1 MGHSRSHA
9 CLRVGETSIA
19 PNGFTPALTAPW
31 AFVAADRFLT
41 VRFVALNADPCR
53 LALPFGTC
61 ILNFSAAVRLWRGR
75 TPGNFLNRNI
85 SRSSPDQKPN
95 GAWEQG
101 KMQRKKGPMQGA
113 NDRPRIHDRLLTP
126 PLSVTRENARCGCV
140 ASSIR
145 PQIRREYPL
154 NLSISLSG
162 GKETN

>member
-113 NDRPRIHDRLLTP
+113 NGRPRIHDRL
-126 PLSVTRENARCGCV
+126 PLRLSPSQERMHGVGRRIIYPTSDQTRVPAEFKH
-140 ASSIR
+140 ITK
-145 PQIRREYPL
+145 RRKR
-154 NLSISLSG
+154 N
-162 GKETN
+162 

>member
-31 AFVAADRFLT
+31 AFVAADRLT

-75 TPGNFLNRNI
+75 TPGNFLHRNI
-85 SRSSPDQKPN
+85 SRSSPDQKLN

-113 NDRPRIHDRLLTP
+113 NDRPRIHDRLTRR
-126 PLSVTRENARCGCV
+126 LSVKRESRSFNV